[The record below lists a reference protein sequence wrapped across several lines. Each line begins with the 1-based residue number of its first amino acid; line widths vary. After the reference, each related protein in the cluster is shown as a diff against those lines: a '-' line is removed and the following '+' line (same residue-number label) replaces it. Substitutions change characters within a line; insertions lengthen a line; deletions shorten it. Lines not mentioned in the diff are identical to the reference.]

1 MNKILKFKKLHEN
14 AIIPTYGTKYS
25 AGFDFY
31 CIEDLEIK
39 SFETAIVKTGLS
51 VEIPQDYFMSIVPRS
66 STGFKTPLRLANS
79 VGIIDS
85 DYRGELG
92 LIFTNTNRESFQIKK
107 GDRLAQGFLSPI
119 INFEIQEVQEL
130 SETERGSGGIGST
143 GK

>member
-1 MNKILKFKKLHEN
+1 
-14 AIIPTYGTKYS
+14 
-25 AGFDFY
+25 
-31 CIEDLEIK
+31 
-39 SFETAIVKTGLS
+39 
-51 VEIPQDYFMSIVPRS
+51 MSIVPRS

-92 LIFTNTNRESFQIKK
+92 LIFTNTNKESFQIKK

-119 INFEIQEVQEL
+119 INIEIQEAQEL
-130 SETERGSGGIGST
+130 SQTDRGSGGIGST